1 MSEATT
7 VAVSPAG
14 AAPSLQRGFEIVREA
29 LRDMPNRP
37 GCYVMR
43 DDGGE
48 VLYVGKAASLAK
60 RVRNYASPTN
70 LPNRILRMIA
80 ETATLTTT
88 VTHSEA
94 EALLLEN
101 NLIKSERPKYNILF
115 RDDKS
120 FPYIELT
127 RSHEWP
133 MLSKHRGEKKPE
145 NVYYGP
151 FASAGAVESTI
162 VSLQKAFQ
170 LRSCSESVFRS
181 RTRPCLLHQIKRC
194 LGPCVG
200 LVTHDEYAE
209 SVDAARQFLVGSSAA
224 VRRAWTE
231 RMQAAAEN
239 EEYEQAAIYR
249 DRLRALGHVQ
259 ARQGV
264 NVPEMSDSD
273 LFALARQGDRVCIL
287 VWFFR
292 TGQNQGGKPYFQSC
306 EASDTAAEIMDSF
319 LAQFYHAH
327 PVPKTVIVSD
337 LPTDH
342 DLLQEA
348 LSAREGRRITL
359 LAPQRG
365 PRRRVVEQAV
375 ENGLHALK
383 QRLNQQAGHAQA
395 LEAIASTLGLEGPLE
410 RVEIYDNSHLMGTHP
425 MGAMVVYTPEGW
437 LRRAFRRFKIG
448 RHGSDTAGDDDYAML
463 KEVLSRR
470 LRKLASDD
478 ADTESHARP
487 DLLLIDG
494 GKGQF
499 SAAREVLDTLGLT
512 DIAMVAIAKGPDRD
526 AGLEQFVS
534 AGRGAFRL
542 APNDPALLH
551 LQRLRDEAHRFAIG
565 AHRQAR
571 QATTRGSQLDSIPG
585 IGPKRKKQLL
595 MHFGSVRGVTRAS
608 VDELAKVGGINR
620 AVAQKIYDALH

>member
-1 MSEATT
+1 
-7 VAVSPAG
+7 VR
-14 AAPSLQRGFEIVREA
+14 AALG
-29 LRDMPNRP
+29 DMPNRP
-37 GCYVMR
+37 GCYVFR
-43 DDGGE
+43 DDAGV
-48 VLYVGKAASLAK
+48 VLYVGKAAALAR

-80 ETATLTTT
+80 ETATLSTT
-88 VTHSEA
+88 VTNSEA

-101 NLIKSERPKYNILF
+101 NLIKSERPKFNILF

-120 FPYIELT
+120 FPYIEL
-127 RSHEWP
+127 SQGHQWP
-133 MLSKHRGEKKPE
+133 MLSKHRGEKKPG

-170 LRSCSESVFRS
+170 LRSCSDHVFRG

-194 LGPCVG
+194 LAPCVG
-200 LVTHDEYAE
+200 MVSAAEYAE
-209 SVDAARQFLVGSSAA
+209 SVDAARQFLAGSSGA
-224 VRRAWTE
+224 VRRQWTE
-231 RMQAAAEN
+231 RMQQAAEAMAF
-239 EEYEQAAIYR
+239 ERAAIYR

-264 NVPEMSDSD
+264 NVPEMGDSD
-273 LFALARQGDRVCIL
+273 LFALARHGDQVCVL

-292 TGQNQGGKPYFQSC
+292 AGQNQGGKPYYQRV
-306 EASDTAAEIMDSF
+306 EASVTAAEVMDSF
-319 LAQFYHAH
+319 LAQFYHTH
-327 PVPKTVIVSD
+327 PVPKTVVLSEVPAD
-337 LPTDH
+337 LE
-342 DLLQEA
+342 LLQQA
-348 LSAREGRRITL
+348 LTAREGRRIAL

-365 PRRRVVEQAV
+365 PRRRVVEQAQ
-375 ENGLHALK
+375 ENALHALK

-395 LEAIASTLGLEGPLE
+395 LEAIAAALGLDAVPE
-410 RVEIYDNSHLMGTHP
+410 RVEVYDNSHLMGTHP
-425 MGAMVVYTPEGW
+425 MGAMVVYTAEGW

-448 RHGSDTAGDDDYAML
+448 RHGTDTAGDDDYAML
-463 KEVLSRR
+463 REVLFRR
-470 LRKLASDD
+470 LRKLAADEDDD
-478 ADTESHARP
+478 AESQTRP

-499 SAAREVLDTLGLT
+499 SAAREVLETLGLT

-534 AGRGAFRL
+534 AERGAFRL
-542 APNDPALLH
+542 PPTEPALMH

-571 QATTRGSQLDSIPG
+571 QTATRASQLDSIPG
-585 IGPKRKKQLL
+585 VGPKRKKQLL
-595 MHFGSVRGVTRAS
+595 MHFGSVRGVSRAS
-608 VDELAKVGGINR
+608 VEELAKVGGIDQ
-620 AVAQKIYDALH
+620 AVAQKIFDALH